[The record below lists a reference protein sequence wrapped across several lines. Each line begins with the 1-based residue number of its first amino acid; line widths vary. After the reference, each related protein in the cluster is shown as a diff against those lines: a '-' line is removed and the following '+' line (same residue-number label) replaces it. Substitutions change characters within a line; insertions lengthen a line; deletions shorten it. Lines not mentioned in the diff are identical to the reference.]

1 MLVSKDWKDYECID
15 AGNGEKLERW
25 KNVILRRPDPWA
37 LWTHKDTKEWHSY
50 HAVYH
55 RSDKGGGYW
64 ENKKTFPE
72 YWIVEYKDLKLKVS
86 PTGFKH
92 TGLFPEQAANWDF
105 IMNKIRNANR
115 PIKVLNLFAYTG
127 AATMA
132 SSLAG
137 AIEVVHVDASKGMND
152 WAKENAK
159 LSGLENN
166 KIRYICDDCLKF
178 VEREKKRGNKYD
190 AIIMDPPTYGR
201 GPSKELW
208 RFEDSLNKLI
218 DSCIDILSD
227 NPLFLL
233 ISSYTKGI
241 TPEIL
246 KNILETSVEEKL
258 KNGKIKTDEIGLQI
272 STRNMILPCGVYGRW
287 EKDETKNDN

>member
-1 MLVSKDWKDYECID
+1 MLVSNDWKDYECID

-37 LWTHKDTKEWHSY
+37 LWTHKNTNAWNNY
-50 HAVYH
+50 HAIYH

-64 ENKKTFPE
+64 ENIKNFPE
-72 YWIVEYKDLKLKVS
+72 FWTINYKDLTFKVS

-105 IMNKIRNANR
+105 IINKIKSAKRD
-115 PIKVLNLFAYTG
+115 IKVLNLFAYTG
-127 AATMA
+127 GATMA
-132 SSLAG
+132 ASYAG
-137 AIEVVHVDASKGMND
+137 AVEVVHVDASAGMNE

-159 LSGLENN
+159 LSHLENN

-178 VEREKKRGNKYD
+178 VEREKRRGHKYD

-208 RFEDSLNKLI
+208 RFEDS
-218 DSCIDILSD
+218 CIDILSD
-227 NPLFLL
+227 EPLFLL

-246 KNILETSVEEKL
+246 KNVLNTSIEGKL
-258 KNGKIKTDEIGLQI
+258 KNGIVTTDEIGLKI
-272 STRNMILPCGVYGRW
+272 TSTNMILPCGVYGRW
-287 EKDETKNDN
+287 ERNEN

>member
-1 MLVSKDWKDYECID
+1 MLISNWQDYKIIK
-15 AGNGEKLERW
+15 ASNGQKLEKW
-25 KNVILRRPDPWA
+25 NNIKLLRPDPIVMWNIGDI
-37 LWTHKDTKEWHSY
+37 LENECD
-50 HAVYH
+50 AVYY
-55 RSDKGGGYW
+55 RSNTGGGYW
-64 ENKKTFPE
+64 KNIKSIPA
-72 YWIVEYKDLKLKVS
+72 YWQIKYNDLVFNIKQM
-86 PTGFKH
+86 GFKH

-105 IMNKIRNANR
+105 IIDKIKNTNR
-115 PIKVLNLFAYTG
+115 KIKVLNLFAYTG
-127 AATMA
+127 GATMA
-132 SSLAG
+132 ASYAG
-137 AIEVVHVDASKGMND
+137 AIEVVHVDASLGMNE

-166 KIRYICDDCLKF
+166 RIRYICDDCLKF
-178 VEREKKRGNKYD
+178 VEREKRRGNKYD

-227 NPLFLL
+227 DPLFLL

-246 KNILETSVEEKL
+246 KNILETSTKDKL
-258 KNGKIKTDEIGLQI
+258 LGGKISTDEIGLKI
-272 STRNMILPCGVYGRW
+272 TESNMVLPCGIYGRW
-287 EKDETKNDN
+287 EKI

>member
-1 MLVSKDWKDYECID
+1 MLVSNDWKDYECLD
-15 AGNGEKLERW
+15 AGNGEKVERW
-25 KNVILRRPDPWA
+25 GNIILRRPDPWA
-37 LWTHKDTKEWHSY
+37 LWLHEDTIVWNSY
-50 HAVYH
+50 DAIYH
-55 RSDKGGGYW
+55 RNDKGGGYW
-64 ENKKTFPE
+64 ENRNKFSEFWT
-72 YWIVEYKDLKLKVS
+72 INYKNLKFKVS

-105 IMNKIRNANR
+105 IIDKIQNANR

-127 AATMA
+127 GATMA
-132 SSLAG
+132 ASYAG
-137 AIEVVHVDASKGMND
+137 SYEVVHVDASQGIND

-159 LSGLENN
+159 LSKLENN

-178 VEREKKRGNKYD
+178 VEREKRRGNKYD

-218 DSCIDILSD
+218 ASSIDILSD
-227 NPLFLL
+227 KPLFF
-233 ISSYTKGI
+233 IVNSYTKGI

-246 KNILETSVEEKL
+246 KNVLMSSNLSKL
-258 KNGKIKTDEIGLQI
+258 DGKIICDEIGLNI
-272 STRNMILPCGVYGRW
+272 SNRDMFLACGCCGRW
-287 EKDETKNDN
+287 ESNE

>member
-1 MLVSKDWKDYECID
+1 MLVSNKWVDYECLD

-25 KNVILRRPDPWA
+25 GNVILRRPDPWA
-37 LWTHKDTKEWHSY
+37 LWVHDEDRIWNQY
-50 HAVYH
+50 DAIYH
-55 RSDKGGGYW
+55 RNDKGGGFW
-64 ENKKTFPE
+64 EYRKKLGEFWTIN
-72 YWIVEYKDLKLKVS
+72 YGDLKLKVS

-105 IMNKIRNANR
+105 IIDKISHANR

-127 AATMA
+127 GATMA
-132 SSLAG
+132 ASYAG
-137 AIEVVHVDASKGMND
+137 AVEVVHVDASQGMND

-159 LSGLENN
+159 LSGLDKNV
-166 KIRYICDDCLKF
+166 IRYICDDCLKF
-178 VEREKKRGNKYD
+178 VEREKRRGNKYD

-208 RFEDSLNKLI
+208 KFEDTINKLI
-218 DSCIDILSD
+218 EESLDILSD
-227 NPLFLL
+227 DPLFFL

-246 KNILETSVEEKL
+246 KNILNTSVARRLE
-258 KNGKIKTDEIGLQI
+258 GGRISTDEIGLKI
-272 STRNMILPCGVYGRW
+272 SKSNMVLACGVYGRW
-287 EKDETKNDN
+287 EKND

>member
-1 MLVSKDWKDYECID
+1 MLVSNNWKEYECID

-25 KNVILRRPDPWA
+25 GNVILRRPDPWA
-37 LWTHKDTKEWHSY
+37 LWTHDNSEIWNNY
-50 HAVYH
+50 HALYH

-64 ENKKTFPE
+64 ENVKIFPE
-72 YWIVEYKDLKLKVS
+72 FWTINYRSLTFKVS

-105 IMNKIRNANR
+105 IIDKIQNAKR

-132 SSLAG
+132 ASYAG
-137 AIEVVHVDASKGMND
+137 ATEVVHVDASKGMND
-152 WAKENAK
+152 WAKENMN
-159 LSGLENN
+159 LSHLQNN
-166 KIRYICDDCLKF
+166 KIRFICDDCLKF

-218 DSCIDILSD
+218 DSCLDILSD

-246 KNILETSVEEKL
+246 NNILVTSI
-258 KNGKIKTDEIGLQI
+258 GKRMTGGHI
-272 STRNMILPCGVYGRW
+272 STGELGLKITNSDLNLACGVYGRW
-287 EKDETKNDN
+287 ESNEN

>member
-1 MLVSKDWKDYECID
+1 MLVSNYWKDYECID

-25 KNVILRRPDPWA
+25 GSVILRRPDPWE
-37 LWTHKDTKEWHSY
+37 LWTHDDLSVWNNY
-50 HAVYH
+50 HAIYH

-64 ENKKTFPE
+64 ENIKKFPE
-72 YWIVEYKDLKLKVS
+72 FWTINYKDLKFKVS

-105 IMNKIRNANR
+105 IIDKIRNASK
-115 PIKVLNLFAYTG
+115 PVKVLNLFAYTG
-127 AATMA
+127 GATMA
-132 SSLAG
+132 ASFAG
-137 AIEVVHVDASKGMND
+137 AYEVVHVDASAGMND

-166 KIRYICDDCLKF
+166 RIRYICDDCLKF
-178 VEREKKRGNKYD
+178 VEREKRRGNKYD

-218 DSCIDILSD
+218 SSCIDILSED
-227 NPLFLL
+227 AIFLL

-246 KNILETSVEEKL
+246 KNILDTSF
-258 KNGKIKTDEIGLQI
+258 KNRLDGKITTDEIGLKITQ
-272 STRNMILPCGVYGRW
+272 SNMILPCGIYGRW
-287 EKDETKNDN
+287 ERNES

>member
-1 MLVSKDWKDYECID
+1 MLVSNDWKDYECID

-25 KNVILRRPDPWA
+25 GSIILRRPDPWA
-37 LWTHKDTKEWHSY
+37 LWVHEKSNDWSNY
-50 HAVYH
+50 HALYH

-64 ENKKTFPE
+64 ENKKKFPE
-72 YWIVEYKDLKLKVS
+72 FWTINYKELKFKVS

-105 IMNKIRNANR
+105 IIDKIKNAKR

-127 AATMA
+127 GATMA
-132 SSLAG
+132 ASFAG

-152 WAKENAK
+152 WAKENAV
-159 LSGLENN
+159 LSHLENN

-218 DSCIDILSD
+218 DSCIEILSD
-227 NPLFLL
+227 KPLFLL

-246 KNILETSVEEKL
+246 KNILITSIGKKL
-258 KNGKIKTDEIGLQI
+258 PNGKITTDELGLKI
-272 STRNMILPCGVYGRW
+272 TNSHLVLPCGIYGRW
-287 EKDETKNDN
+287 ENNED

>member
-1 MLVSKDWKDYECID
+1 
-15 AGNGEKLERW
+15 
-25 KNVILRRPDPWA
+25 
-37 LWTHKDTKEWHSY
+37 
-50 HAVYH
+50 
-55 RSDKGGGYW
+55 
-64 ENKKTFPE
+64 
-72 YWIVEYKDLKLKVS
+72 
-86 PTGFKH
+86 
-92 TGLFPEQAANWDF
+92 
-105 IMNKIRNANR
+105 
-115 PIKVLNLFAYTG
+115 
-127 AATMA
+127 MA
-132 SSLAG
+132 SSYAG
-137 AIEVVHVDASKGMND
+137 AIEVVHVDASLGMNE

-178 VEREKKRGNKYD
+178 VEREKRRGNKYD

-227 NPLFLL
+227 DPLFLL

-246 KNILETSVEEKL
+246 KNVLETSTKDKL
-258 KNGKIKTDEIGLQI
+258 KNGKITTDEIGLKI
-272 STRNMILPCGVYGRW
+272 TESNMVLPCGIYGRW
-287 EKDETKNDN
+287 EKI

>member
-1 MLVSKDWKDYECID
+1 MLVSNDWKDYKLID

-25 KNVILRRPDPWA
+25 GNIILRRPDPWA
-37 LWTHKDTKEWHSY
+37 LWTHEDTQEWNKFN
-50 HAVYH
+50 AIYH
-55 RSDKGGGYW
+55 RSEKGGGYW
-64 ENKKTFPE
+64 EKRKDIPE
-72 YWIVEYKDLKLKVS
+72 FWTINYKELKFKVS

-105 IMNKIRNANR
+105 IINKIKNANR
-115 PIKVLNLFAYTG
+115 KIKVLNLFAYTG
-127 AATMA
+127 GATIA
-132 SSLAG
+132 SSYAG
-137 AIEVVHVDASKGMND
+137 AVEVVHVDASQGMNE

-159 LSGLENN
+159 LSHVEQN

-178 VEREKKRGNKYD
+178 VEREKRRGNKYD

-218 DSCIDILSD
+218 ESCIDILSD
-227 NPLFLL
+227 KPLFFLVN
-233 ISSYTKGI
+233 SYTKGI

-246 KNILETSVEEKL
+246 KNVLMTSSLSKF
-258 KNGKIKTDEIGLQI
+258 NGVITTDEIGLK
-272 STRNMILPCGVYGRW
+272 ILSRDMNLACGVYGRW
-287 EKDETKNDN
+287 ESNE

>member
-1 MLVSKDWKDYECID
+1 MHISNKWKDYECID

-25 KNVILRRPDPWA
+25 GNIILRRPDPWA
-37 LWTHKDTKEWHSY
+37 LWTHNDENYWNEY
-50 HAVYH
+50 HAIYH
-55 RSDKGGGYW
+55 RNDKGGGYW
-64 ENKKTFPE
+64 ENKKKFSEFWTIKYEDLTFR
-72 YWIVEYKDLKLKVS
+72 VS

-92 TGLFPEQAANWDF
+92 TGLFPEQAANWDY
-105 IMNKIRNANR
+105 IINKIQNANR

-132 SSLAG
+132 ASYAG
-137 AIEVVHVDASKGMND
+137 SYEVVHVDASQGMND

-159 LSGLENN
+159 LSGLDQNR
-166 KIRYICDDCLKF
+166 IRYICDDCLKF
-178 VEREKKRGNKYD
+178 VEREKRRGNKYD

-218 DSCIDILSD
+218 SSCIDILSD
-227 NPLFLL
+227 EPLFLL

-246 KNILETSVEEKL
+246 RNVLQTSV
-258 KNGKIKTDEIGLQI
+258 KNRLEGGVITTDEIGLKI
-272 STRNMILPCGVYGRW
+272 KKTDMILPCGVYGRW
-287 EKDETKNDN
+287 EKNEN

>member
-1 MLVSKDWKDYECID
+1 MLVSNDWKDYECID

-25 KNVILRRPDPWA
+25 GSVILRRPDPWA
-37 LWTHKDTKEWHSY
+37 LWVHEKSNDWNNC
-50 HAVYH
+50 HALYH

-64 ENKKTFPE
+64 ENIRKFPE
-72 YWIVEYKDLKLKVS
+72 FWTINYKELKFKVS

-105 IMNKIRNANR
+105 IIDKIKNSKR

-127 AATMA
+127 GATMA
-132 SSLAG
+132 ASFAG
-137 AIEVVHVDASKGMND
+137 ATEVVHVDASKGMND
-152 WAKENAK
+152 WAKENAV
-159 LSGLENN
+159 LSHLENN

-208 RFEDSLNKLI
+208 KFEDSLNKLI

-227 NPLFLL
+227 KPLFLL

-246 KNILETSVEEKL
+246 KNILITSTTKRL
-258 KNGKIKTDEIGLQI
+258 SNGKITTDELGLKI
-272 STRNMILPCGVYGRW
+272 TNSHLVLPCGIYGRW
-287 EKDETKNDN
+287 ENNED

>member
-1 MLVSKDWKDYECID
+1 MIVRNNWIDYDCIA

-25 KNVILRRPDPWA
+25 KDIILRRPDPWA
-37 LWTHKDTKEWHSY
+37 LWTHENTQIWNNY
-50 HAVYH
+50 HAIYH

-64 ENKKTFPE
+64 ENKKKFNEFWTVNYRDLTFR
-72 YWIVEYKDLKLKVS
+72 VS

-105 IMNKIRNANR
+105 IINKIQNANR

-132 SSLAG
+132 ASYAG
-137 AIEVVHVDASKGMND
+137 AVEVVHVDASQGMNE
-152 WAKENAK
+152 WAKENAT
-159 LSGLENN
+159 LSGLRENR
-166 KIRYICDDCLKF
+166 IRYICDDCLKF
-178 VEREKKRGNKYD
+178 VEREKRRGNKYD

-208 RFEDSLNKLI
+208 RFEDSLNRLI
-218 DSCIDILSD
+218 EASVDILSD
-227 NPLFLL
+227 KPLFLL

-246 KNILETSVEEKL
+246 KNVLNTSVGKRLE
-258 KNGKIKTDEIGLQI
+258 NGKITTDELGIKI
-272 STRNMILPCGVYGRW
+272 SSTNMVLPCGVYGRW
-287 EKDETKNDN
+287 EENE

>member
-1 MLVSKDWKDYECID
+1 MLVSNKWIDYECID

-25 KNVILRRPDPWA
+25 GNIILRRPDPWA
-37 LWTHKDTKEWHSY
+37 LWTHDNTNEWNLY
-50 HAVYH
+50 HAIYH
-55 RSDKGGGYW
+55 RNDKGGGYW
-64 ENKKTFPE
+64 ENKKRFNDFWTIKYRELTF
-72 YWIVEYKDLKLKVS
+72 KVS

-105 IMNKIRNANR
+105 IIDKIQNANR
-115 PIKVLNLFAYTG
+115 DIKVLNLFAYTG
-127 AATMA
+127 GATIAA
-132 SSLAG
+132 SYAG
-137 AIEVVHVDASKGMND
+137 AKEVVHVDASSGMNE

-159 LSGLENN
+159 LSNLEKN

-178 VEREKKRGNKYD
+178 VEREKRRGNKYD

-201 GPSKELW
+201 GPAKELW

-218 DSCIDILSD
+218 DSCIDLLSD
-227 NPLFLL
+227 KPLFIL

-246 KNILETSVEEKL
+246 KNILITSTSSKL
-258 KNGKIKTDEIGLQI
+258 NKGKITTDELGLPI
-272 STRNMILPCGVYGRW
+272 TMSKLVLPCGVYGRW
-287 EKDETKNDN
+287 ENDEI

>member
-1 MLVSKDWKDYECID
+1 
-15 AGNGEKLERW
+15 
-25 KNVILRRPDPWA
+25 
-37 LWTHKDTKEWHSY
+37 
-50 HAVYH
+50 
-55 RSDKGGGYW
+55 
-64 ENKKTFPE
+64 
-72 YWIVEYKDLKLKVS
+72 
-86 PTGFKH
+86 
-92 TGLFPEQAANWDF
+92 
-105 IMNKIRNANR
+105 
-115 PIKVLNLFAYTG
+115 
-127 AATMA
+127 
-132 SSLAG
+132 
-137 AIEVVHVDASKGMND
+137 
-152 WAKENAK
+152 
-159 LSGLENN
+159 
-166 KIRYICDDCLKF
+166 
-178 VEREKKRGNKYD
+178 
-190 AIIMDPPTYGR
+190 MDPPTYGR

-272 STRNMILPCGVYGRW
+272 STRNMILPYGVYGRW